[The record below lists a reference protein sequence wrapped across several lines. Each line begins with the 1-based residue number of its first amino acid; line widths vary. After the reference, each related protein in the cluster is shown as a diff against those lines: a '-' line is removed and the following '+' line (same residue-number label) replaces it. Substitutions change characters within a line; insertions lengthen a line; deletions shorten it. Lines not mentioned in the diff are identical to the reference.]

1 MFGDSFRRL
10 DFAAPCLVSCGAK
23 SPVGCNASTGVPA
36 KVPAK
41 DGALFLAGGAFRSLP
56 IPALSRLLQ
65 RAAIVALT
73 VGLSSPAHAA
83 GLDGT
88 MLRWP
93 WALPFFGLLISIALG
108 PLLAPKLWHAHY
120 GKVAF
125 ALSALTIVPIAAIYD
140 LPTALATLSHA
151 IVGEYMSFIILLF
164 ALYVVAGGILVTGT
178 LRGTPLVNTTILA
191 LGTAIA
197 SIVGTTGAAMILVRP
212 LLRANASR
220 LHNVHVVVFF
230 IILVA
235 NIGGAL
241 SPLGDP
247 PLFVGF
253 LHGVDFFW
261 TTIHLWAPTAT
272 TATLVLAAFVVVDV
286 WFHRQDRRVAVV
298 GEPEP
303 EAAIRVQGLVNLPLI
318 ALIIGAILLSA
329 VWKPD
334 ISFDIYGTSLELQ
347 NLLRDVA
354 LIAIAILSLVATPDE
369 HRERNGFSWEPILE
383 VAKLFAGIFVCIVP
397 VMLALEA
404 GNDGPFAWFLAL
416 MTGKDGAPN
425 NLVYFWLTGGLSAL
439 LDNAP
444 TYLVFFEL
452 AGGDAMKLMGEYAG
466 TLAAISMGAVYMGA
480 LTYIGNAPNFMIYA
494 IASERGVKMPS
505 FFGYIVW
512 SATILLPVFA
522 LLTFSYVTKWP
533 WPWS

>member
-1 MFGDSFRRL
+1 MPRRC
-10 DFAAPCLVSCGAK
+10 ATA
-23 SPVGCNASTGVPA
+23 SPIRVPSRI
-36 KVPAK
+36 
-41 DGALFLAGGAFRSLP
+41 LAG
-56 IPALSRLLQ
+56 
-65 RAAIVALT
+65 VAVAMVLA
-73 VGLSSPAHAA
+73 GLASPAHAA

-93 WALPFFGLLISIALG
+93 WALPFFGLLISIATG
-108 PLLAPKLWHAHY
+108 PLLFPKFWHAHY
-120 GKVAF
+120 GKIAF
-125 ALSALTIVPIAAIYD
+125 AWSALTIVPIAALYD

-151 IVGEYMSFIILLF
+151 LIGEYMSFIILLF
-164 ALYVVAGGILVTGT
+164 ALYVVAGGILVTGI
-178 LRGTPLVNTTILA
+178 LRGTPAVNTAILM
-191 LGTAIA
+191 LGIGIA

-212 LLRANASR
+212 LLRANAGR

-261 TTIHLWAPTAT
+261 TTINLWRPTAV
-272 TATLVLAAFVVVDV
+272 AAGLVLAIFIVVDV

-298 GEPEP
+298 GEAAPQ
-303 EAAIRVQGLVNLPLI
+303 AAIAVRGLVNLPLI
-318 ALIIGAILLSA
+318 ALIIGAILVSA
-329 VWKPD
+329 VWKPGF
-334 ISFDIYGTSLELQ
+334 SFDIYGTPLELQ
-347 NLLRDVA
+347 NLVRDIA
-354 LIAIAILSLVATPDE
+354 LLAIAVVSMVATPDE

-383 VAKLFAGIFVCIVP
+383 VAKLFAGIFVCIIP
-397 VMLALEA
+397 VMVALQA
-404 GNDGPFAWFLAL
+404 GRDGPFAWFLAL
-416 MTGKDGAPN
+416 MTREDGTPN
-425 NLVYFWLTGGLSAL
+425 NVAYFWLTGGLSAL

-452 AGGDAMKLMGEYAG
+452 AGGDAGKLMGEFEP

-494 IASERGVKMPS
+494 IATERGVKMPS
-505 FFGYIVW
+505 FFGYILW
-512 SATILLPVFA
+512 SAAILLPVFA
-522 LLTFSYVTKWP
+522 IITFVFVTP
-533 WPWS
+533 WPWA

>member
-1 MFGDSFRRL
+1 MECR
-10 DFAAPCLVSCGAK
+10 C
-23 SPVGCNASTGVPA
+23 
-36 KVPAK
+36 
-41 DGALFLAGGAFRSLP
+41 LAGGASRRSP
-56 IPALSRLLQ
+56 IRPSRSVLTAAVATVLL
-65 RAAIVALT
+65 
-73 VGLSSPAHAA
+73 VGLAGPASAA

-88 MLRWP
+88 KLTWP
-93 WALPFFGLLISIALG
+93 WALPFAGLLISIATG
-108 PLLAPKLWHAHY
+108 PLLAPKFWHAHY

-125 ALSALTIVPIAAIYD
+125 MWSALTIVPIAALYD

-164 ALYVVAGGILVTGT
+164 ALYVVAGGILVTGA
-178 LRGTPLVNTTILA
+178 LRGTPLVNTAILA
-191 LGTAIA
+191 FGTAIA
-197 SIVGTTGAAMILVRP
+197 SVVGTTGAAMILVRP
-212 LLRANASR
+212 LLRANAGR
-220 LHNVHVVVFF
+220 LHNMHVVVFF

-261 TTIHLWAPTAT
+261 TTINLWAPTAI
-272 TATLVLAAFVVVDV
+272 AAGLVLAAFVVVDV
-286 WFHRQDRRVAVV
+286 FLHRKDRRVAVV

-303 EAAIRVQGLVNLPLI
+303 EAEVRVRGLVNLPLI

-329 VWKPD
+329 KWKPG
-334 ISFDIYGTSLELQ
+334 IAFDIYGTSLELQ
-347 NLLRDVA
+347 NLVRDGILLV
-354 LIAIAILSLVATPDE
+354 IAIVSLVATPDE

-397 VMLALEA
+397 VMVALGA
-404 GNDGPFAWFLAL
+404 GHDGPFGWFLAF
-416 MTGKDGAPN
+416 MTTADGMPKNVA
-425 NLVYFWLTGGLSAL
+425 YFWLAGGLSAL

-452 AGGDAMKLMGEYAG
+452 AGGDATKLMGEMTG

-512 SATILLPVFA
+512 SATILLPVF
-522 LLTFSYVTKWP
+522 LVLTFAFVTP
-533 WPWS
+533 WPW